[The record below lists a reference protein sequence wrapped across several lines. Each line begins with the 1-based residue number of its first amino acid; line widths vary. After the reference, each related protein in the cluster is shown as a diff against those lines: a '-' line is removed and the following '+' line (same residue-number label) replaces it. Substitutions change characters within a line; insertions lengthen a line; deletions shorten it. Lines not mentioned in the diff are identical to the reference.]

1 MAAQLMSLGMN
12 KTPKESTYCNHCQP
26 EADRQ
31 PAKENPVLGSSFPS
45 ADMVSCTFAF
55 VLSPSQG
62 PRGKFTMTVSQHV
75 FELAVGRIRK
85 GVDGQPFCRSVQVEV
100 VGDAA
105 ITKIKKSSTSSTS
118 NDSSKHLW

>member
-62 PRGKFTMTVSQHV
+62 PRACLRARRRPNPKRG
-75 FELAVGRIRK
+75 G
-85 GVDGQPFCRSVQVEV
+85 DGQPFCRSVQVEV

-105 ITKIKKSSTSSTS
+105 VTKIKKSSTS
-118 NDSSKHLW
+118 NNSSKHLW

>member
-62 PRGKFTMTVSQHV
+62 PRGKFTMTVSQH
-75 FELAVGRIRK
+75 G
-85 GVDGQPFCRSVQVEV
+85 GDGQPFCRSVQVEV

-118 NDSSKHLW
+118 NNSSKHLW